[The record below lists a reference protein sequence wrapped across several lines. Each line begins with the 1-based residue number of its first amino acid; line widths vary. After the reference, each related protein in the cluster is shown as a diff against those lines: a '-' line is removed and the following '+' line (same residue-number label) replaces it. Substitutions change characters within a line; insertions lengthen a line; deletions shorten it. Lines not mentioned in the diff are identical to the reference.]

1 MRLNF
6 RFQGSA
12 KNLKYMPTLYQ
23 MPSVCDMAGELG
35 STMNMLDVGGDVT
48 GTNFSWK
55 RLIMLPAL
63 CLMSTFLKG
72 LALR

>member
-23 MPSVCDMAGELG
+23 MPNVCDMAGELG